1 MTVSTQVSRNEY
13 TGNGATTQYDFTF
26 RILDKSHLLVQ
37 MLDTSESIVT
47 LTLGTDYTVTGVNRY
62 NGGKVVLTSA
72 LPAGYK
78 ISIER
83 STPVTQEASI
93 RNQGGFFP
101 EIHEDALDKLTML
114 VQQAYGWWSGLS
126 LRKPSWLANYYDALN
141 NRIRN
146 LRDPSQAQDAA
157 TKNYVD
163 STDNSLQQQIASN
176 FKRSLR
182 VPDSSINQLPSAEER
197 AWKGLGFDGAGQP
210 KLQDPAGTGLWG
222 YVPVSGSF
230 ENGGALRQRF
240 EVLLWESTQEYWRW
254 DGALPKTVPA
264 GSAPETAG
272 GTGKGKWIDV
282 TDATL
287 RANLGSSEG
296 FKLVGQFGSV
306 DELRGYSPSIDGESV
321 LVKSYN
327 PGWAAVSDSPRG
339 GGEFYYDANDTSSAD
354 DGVFTFVTT
363 GGHRLKR
370 KGLNGVISLA
380 QAGAPVDGISNA
392 DEAFSRLHNAIISR
406 TDLWRVDG
414 ENLTYVRTTPL
425 LQDISRYSVN
435 NMYLMY
441 TGVTDFGP
449 DNPFYAWKPSDSIG
463 TSKRTFTRKMKN
475 VTFHGPGY
483 RIDTNIHALLL
494 HMQTESETLRQMKF
508 ENVNVRDF
516 NKGHVYGDHAYLI
529 TFENCNIWRCY
540 AGLSDREIVEG
551 ASLTDSGENIR
562 YVECLLDSL
571 HQCAH
576 LGTQELNITFDTTS
590 FDYTGRTSAES
601 FIQWIIGGTHE
612 ITLRDCFIESGNV
625 NAGWYNYGF
634 YTTAAANIRIV
645 RGIIRLVSTTYNTC
659 PSFFYDASGL
669 ASFEIDGTT
678 INGWGVKKWANTGL
692 RKFRPT
698 LKGLTSQFTLHTTD
712 DPILWNPA
720 KVNNL
725 DYQVRALTSS
735 TYTDKYTNE
744 RIKVV
749 PSSITKDDGTVIP
762 TLLVTKLAGYGQ
774 FADFIVKVRKPVK
787 VDHNASMHGKI
798 TFVPGTAMSSARVIT
813 AITGCCTPGKVN
825 NVGVMSEFASITIT
839 STQLSLLDSVNWYD
853 INASWGANKSASFLT
868 FEEDMIRLD
877 LSNLALGDAIHV
889 HSLQWFGAF

>member
-26 RILDKSHLLVQ
+26 RIFDKSHLLVQ
-37 MLDTSESIVT
+37 TLDTSESIVT

-197 AWKGLGFDGAGQP
+197 AWKGLGFDGAGQT

-287 RANLGSSEG
+287 RSNLGSSEEG
-296 FKLVGQFGSV
+296 MG
-306 DELRGYSPSIDGESV
+306 
-321 LVKSYN
+321 
-327 PGWAAVSDSPRG
+327 
-339 GGEFYYDANDTSSAD
+339 D
-354 DGVFTFVTT
+354 DLIAHVQNGVFTGTLSKYLNSAIPIVTPMMF
-363 GGHRLKR
+363 G
-370 KGLNGVISLA
+370 A
-380 QAGAPVDGISNA
+380 AGDGSTN
-392 DEAFSRLHNAIISR
+392 DDDAFSRMLSTINSLTQGVWAI
-406 TDLWRVDG
+406 DG
-414 ENLTYVRTTPL
+414 MGRTYVLTKTLNADPGKFCMRNMRLDFSSATNFDATTPL
-425 LQDISRYSVN
+425 YAIIFDATATYYVELDWRCSV
-435 NMYLMY
+435 YEKLEI
-441 TGVTDFGP
+441 
-449 DNPFYAWKPSDSIG
+449 IG
-463 TSKRTFTRKMKN
+463 T
-475 VTFHGPGY
+475 GY
-483 RIDTNIHALLL
+483 RTTDNIHPWKFAPSNSL
-494 HMQTESETLRQMKF
+494 HGLTI
-508 ENVNVRDF
+508 NDCYIRDF
-516 NKGHVYGDHAYLI
+516 NSGYVFGSNAYLI
-529 TFENCNIWRCY
+529 TFNKVRVHRCFTGILTTVDTGEETTLSNC
-540 AGLSDREIVEG
+540 
-551 ASLTDSGENIR
+551 GENIR
-562 YVECLLDSL
+562 FNYCTFDSL
-571 HQCAH
+571 HRIAYMSA
-576 LGTQELNITFDTTS
+576 GAWEMRFNDPS
-590 FDYTGRTSAES
+590 FDFTGRTAAENYDQ
-601 FIQWIIGGTHE
+601 FYLGGACLFNIINPHT
-612 ITLRDCFIESGNV
+612 ESGNA
-625 NAGWYNYGF
+625 NAGWYGVGF
-634 YTTAAANIRIV
+634 RTAGAAVINVVGGTLRF
-645 RGIIRLVSTTYNTC
+645 VSTEHNDC
-659 PSFFYDASGL
+659 DHFFYDEGRL
-669 ASFEIDGTT
+669 ASFAIENTT
-678 INGWGVKKWANTGL
+678 INGWGVKQWANTGL

-698 LKGLTSQFTLHTTD
+698 LKGETSQFSLHTTD
-712 DPILWNPA
+712 DPIVWNPA
-720 KVNNL
+720 SINNL
-725 DYQVRALTSS
+725 DYQVRGVRGT
-735 TYTDKYTNE
+735 TVYTDKYTND

-749 PSSITKDDGTVIP
+749 ESSITKDDGTVVP
-762 TLLVTKLAGYGQ
+762 TLLITKLAGYGQ
-774 FADFIVKVRKPVK
+774 LADFIVKARRPVK
-787 VDHNASMHGKI
+787 ADHNSIMHGKI
-798 TFVPGTAMSSARVIT
+798 TFVPGANRSSARVIT
-813 AITGCCTPGKVN
+813 AITGCLTPGRTTP
-825 NVGVMSEFASITIT
+825 VGVMESYMSTTIT
-839 STQLSLLDSVNWYD
+839 STAVSLLDPVPWYE
-853 INASWGANKSASFLT
+853 INTSWGANKSAQFLR
-868 FEEDMIRLD
+868 FEYDMIRLD
-877 LSNLALGDAIHV
+877 LSNLAEGDAIHV

>member
-1 MTVSTQVSRNEY
+1 MNSHNPFNTGGSGCTNDFRSADQLVDRIIGDAYHVVKEVYLALGNLTYIYNYLQKYGLIITVDSEEAIKDIPLSI
-13 TGNGATTQYDFTF
+13 GKFA
-26 RILDKSHLLVQ
+26 RIYSK
-37 MLDTSESIVT
+37 SESVGYYFTDYLYVDDDTTGIRPNDPNATGSWISTKATGSNASFVRIWKYRAITDGETTIQLPTDMPIVAVQTIYVQGVRQDIDEGFTYNEGDATIT
-47 LTLGTDYTVTGVNRY
+47 LADELEAGNLVTVIIGITDPDLDIDIFAVLKGTDG
-62 NGGKVVLTSA
+62 
-72 LPAGYK
+72 
-78 ISIER
+78 
-83 STPVTQEASI
+83 
-93 RNQGGFFP
+93 
-101 EIHEDALDKLTML
+101 
-114 VQQAYGWWSGLS
+114 
-126 LRKPSWLANYYDALN
+126 
-141 NRIRN
+141 
-146 LRDPSQAQDAA
+146 
-157 TKNYVD
+157 
-163 STDNSLQQQIASN
+163 ASN
-176 FKRSLR
+176 IGTATGDTVEARLVSLDLK
-182 VPDSSINQLPSAEER
+182 V
-197 AWKGLGFDGAGQP
+197 
-210 KLQDPAGTGLWG
+210 DPT
-222 YVPVSGSF
+222 
-230 ENGGALRQRF
+230 LRQ
-240 EVLLWESTQEYWRW
+240 
-254 DGALPKTVPA
+254 
-264 GSAPETAG
+264 
-272 GTGKGKWIDV
+272 
-282 TDATL
+282 
-287 RANLGSSEG
+287 NLGSGEG
-296 FKLVGQFGSV
+296 FKLIGQFNSV
-306 DELRGYSPSIDGESV
+306 DELRNYVPSVAGESV
-321 LVKSYN
+321 LVKSYH
-327 PGWAAVSDSPRG
+327 PGWAAVSDSPCG

-354 DGVFTFVTT
+354 DGVFTFVTA

-370 KGLNGVISLA
+370 KGLNGVVSLA
-380 QAGAPVDGISNA
+380 QAGAPVDGTSNA
-392 DEAFSRLHNAIISR
+392 DEAFARLHNAILAR
-406 TDLWRVDG
+406 TDLWQVDG

-562 YVECLLDSL
+562 YAECLLDSL

-590 FDYTGRTSAES
+590 FDYTGRTSTES

-634 YTTAAANIRIV
+634 YTTAAANIRII

-698 LKGLTSQFTLHTTD
+698 LKGLTSQFTLYTTD
-712 DPILWNPA
+712 DPILWNPT

-725 DYQVRALTSS
+725 DYQVRALTTS
-735 TYTDKYTNE
+735 TYTNKYTNE
-744 RIKVV
+744 RIKVE
-749 PSSITKDDGTVIP
+749 PSSITKEDGTVIP

-787 VDHNASMHGKI
+787 ADHNASMHGKI

-825 NVGVMSEFASITIT
+825 NVGVMTEFASTTIT